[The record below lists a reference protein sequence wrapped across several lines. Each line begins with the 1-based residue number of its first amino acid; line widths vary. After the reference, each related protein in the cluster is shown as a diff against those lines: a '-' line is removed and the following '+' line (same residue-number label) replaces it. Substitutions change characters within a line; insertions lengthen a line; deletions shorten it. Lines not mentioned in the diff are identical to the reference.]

1 MNVIDAIRQAGRE
14 KKLLKI
20 QYRKLSG
27 ELSER
32 VVEPYEIKGGRLWA
46 WDIAKDDNIRNFII
60 TGILSAQVLE
70 ELFEPNRGFPV
81 KIM

>member
-1 MNVIDAIRQAGRE
+1 MNVIDAIKQAGRE

-20 QYRKLSG
+20 QYRKLNG

-32 VVEPYEIKGGRLWA
+32 VVEPYEIKNARLWA

-60 TGILSAQVLE
+60 AGILTAQVLE
-70 ELFEPNRGFPV
+70 ETFDPRYPV
-81 KIM
+81 KIA